1 MKKLIPAIVLLL
13 ISAIV
18 MSTASYAWFSMNTKV
33 TVTGMQVKAVVNDN
47 LLIAGDTLDSTEKKA
62 DNLFSNSLTQTVKG
76 ILEPVSTINGKDF
89 YYTATSNVY
98 ANGDAIAETY
108 LPYATTGLGASSDA
122 TTYTNA
128 FSQNYGVSKN
138 TANTRIPGEDKAVGY
153 VDYVFQLKAT
163 NTQSSAASIKLT
175 KLDFTYTQTGSEVEN
190 TKAYRVA
197 FFVED
202 ITEGTATAAPGT
214 INAIYTVSGAD
225 NFTSGKAVKDATTV
239 DNLSTAYAT
248 AAVDLA
254 SVPATTTKY
263 YKVVVRLWLEGEDN
277 TCNNETFM
285 LLTGQW
291 ALDLEMELG
300 NTATGVANINKITA
314 TPAP

>member
-1 MKKLIPAIVLLL
+1 
-13 ISAIV
+13 
-18 MSTASYAWFSMNTKV
+18 MNTKV

-47 LLIAGDTLDSTEKKA
+47 LLIAGDTLDSTAKKA
-62 DNLFSNSLTQTVKG
+62 DNLFSNSLTQEVKG
-76 ILEPVSTINGKDF
+76 ILEPVSTINGTTF
-89 YYTATSNVY
+89 FYTATNNVY
-98 ANGDAIAETY
+98 ANGDAIADTY
-108 LPYATTGLGASSDA
+108 LPYATTGLGDA
-122 TTYTNA
+122 TDTTNYTNA
-128 FSQNYGVSKN
+128 FSQNYGVSKSI
-138 TANTRIPGEDKAVGY
+138 ANARITGQDKAVGY

-163 NTQSSAASIKLT
+163 NTQGSAAPIKLT

-202 ITEGTATAAPGT
+202 ITDGTATAAPGT

-239 DNLSTAYAT
+239 DDLSTAYAT

-300 NTATGVANINKITA
+300 STATGVANITKITA
-314 TPAP
+314 TP